1 MSFSIKRLLP
11 HVLVLIGFVVL
22 SLAYFSPV
30 LQGKKINQSDIMHY
44 IGMAQQQKE
53 FAKTTGEETY
63 WTNSAFGGMP
73 TYQLGA
79 KYPHNYIKKLDLSL
93 RFLPR
98 PADYLFLYFIGFYI
112 LLLSLKVDFKLA
124 ALGALAFGFSTYLII
139 ILGVGHN
146 SKAHAI
152 AYMPLVLAGIVL
164 TFRKKYIL
172 GFLLTTIA
180 LGLELV
186 ANHFQM
192 TYYLLLLVVVL
203 GLSYLV
209 DAIFKKVLPHF
220 FKSVG
225 ILTLAAILAV
235 GLNATN
241 IMATQEYVKES
252 ARGQSDLT
260 INANGSPKE
269 VTTGL
274 DRDYITQY
282 SYGILETF
290 NLYIPKFMGGGN
302 SEDVGKDSETYK
314 AYINIGASPIQAL
327 EASRNAPMYWGNQP
341 IVEAPAY
348 VGAVIIFLFV
358 LGLFLVKGRLKW
370 WLLGGTILSWIL
382 SLGKNWFLVDNPQ
395 PDSNPITNFFI
406 DFVPLYDKFRA
417 VSSIQVLLELCIPV
431 LGIFA
436 LARLFNDF
444 QKDEEKLKALFYSVS
459 ITAGLAIIF
468 LLFKSSLF
476 DFESFRDINY
486 KDYGEPFIEAIKEDR
501 QSLMATDTLRTL
513 ILVLLSAGTVFLF
526 LKKKLSESLVV
537 VVFAVLILFDLV
549 SVDRQYV
556 NNDNFISALRVD
568 KPYQPNR
575 ADKQILKDKGHF
587 RVLDASREGQGM
599 PAKAAYFHNSLF
611 GYSAAKLGRVEELL
625 EFHVYKNNINVL
637 NMLNTKYIIDEDQQG
652 QPIPVT
658 QYTEPNGNAWFVSNL
673 KVVADANQ
681 EILALDSLNTK
692 TTAVVGRHSIEVYGF
707 LQTNSGKIINK
718 FEFDV
723 DSTASIELK
732 EFKPNY
738 LKYESNNRNEG
749 LAVFSEIY
757 YAQGWNAYI
766 DNKLVPHFRVNY
778 VLRALELPKGNHTIE
793 FKFEPQVVETG
804 SKVALASSAI
814 LGVLLLVGLFFE
826 VKRRKTE
833 V

>member
-11 HVLVLIGFVVL
+11 HVLILIGFVAL

-44 IGMAQQQKE
+44 IGMAEQQKE

-79 KYPHNYIKKLDLSL
+79 KYPHNYIKKLDLAI

-98 PADYLFLYFIGFYI
+98 PADYLLLYFIGFYI

-152 AYMPLVLAGIVL
+152 AYMPLVLAGIVI

-180 LGLELV
+180 LGLQIV
-186 ANHFQM
+186 ANHPQM
-192 TYYLLLLVVVL
+192 TYYLLLLILVL
-203 GLSYLV
+203 GLSYLI
-209 DAIFKKVLPHF
+209 DAYNKKVLPHF

-225 ILTLAAILAV
+225 LLTIAATLAI
-235 GLNATN
+235 GLNATG

-260 INANGSPKE
+260 INPDGSLKE

-274 DRDYITQY
+274 DKDYITEY

-302 SEDVGKDSETYK
+302 YEDVGKDSETYK
-314 AYINIGASPIQAL
+314 AYINLGASPIEAL
-327 EASRNAPMYWGNQP
+327 DAARNAPMYWGDQP

-358 LGLFLVKGRLKW
+358 LGLFLVNGRLKW
-370 WLLGGTILSWIL
+370 WLVGGTILSLLL
-382 SLGKNWFLVDNPQ
+382 SYGKNFGFLTD
-395 PDSNPITNFFI
+395 FFI
-406 DFVPLYDKFRA
+406 DYVPFYNKFRA
-417 VSSIQVLLELCIPV
+417 VSSIQVILELCVPV

-436 LARLFNDF
+436 LSRLFNDF
-444 QKDEEKLKALFYSVS
+444 QKDEEKLKALFYSLG
-459 ITAGLAIIF
+459 ITAGLALIF
-468 LLFKSSLF
+468 ILFKSTLF
-476 DFESFRDINY
+476 DFESFRDDGYIEA
-486 KDYGEPFIEAIKEDR
+486 YGQPFIDSVIEDR
-501 QSLMATDTLRTL
+501 KSLMATDTLRTL
-513 ILVLLSAGTVFLF
+513 ILVLLSAGTIFLF
-526 LKKKLSESLVV
+526 LKKKLSETLVV
-537 VVFAVLILFDLV
+537 VIFAVLILFDLV
-549 SVDRQYV
+549 TVDKQYV

-568 KPYQPNR
+568 KPYQPNN
-575 ADKQILKDKGHF
+575 ADKEILKDKGHF
-587 RVLDASREGQGM
+587 RVMDMSSDGQRM
-599 PAKAAYFHNSLF
+599 PAKAAYYHNSLM

-625 EFHVYKNNINVL
+625 EFHVYKNNMNVL
-637 NMLNTKYIIDEDQQG
+637 NMLNTKYIIAEDQG
-652 QPIPVT
+652 QIFS
-658 QYTEPNGNAWFVSNL
+658 YTNTEANGNAWFVSKL
-673 KVVADANQ
+673 KIVADANK
-681 EILALDSLNTK
+681 EIVALDSLNTK
-692 TTAVVGRHSIEVYGF
+692 TTAVLE
-707 LQTNSGKIINK
+707 QTVQAENNLKTTYQ
-718 FEFDV
+718 V
-723 DSTASIELK
+723 DSMASILLK

-738 LKYESNNRNEG
+738 LKYESNNTNDG
-749 LAVFSEIY
+749 IAVFSEIY

-766 DNKLVPHFRVNY
+766 EGKLVPHFRVNY

-793 FKFEPQVVETG
+793 FKFEPQVVEIG
-804 SKVALASSAI
+804 SKLALASSVV
-814 LGVLLLVGLFFE
+814 LGLLLLVGVFF
-826 VKRRKTE
+826 KIKGRKAKA
-833 V
+833 

>member
-1 MSFSIKRLLP
+1 MSFSIKRFLP
-11 HVLVLIGFVVL
+11 HILILVGFVAL

-44 IGMAQQQKE
+44 IGMAEQQKE

-79 KYPHNYIKKLDLSL
+79 KYPHNYIKKLDLTL

-124 ALGALAFGFSTYLII
+124 ALGAIAFGFSTYLII

-172 GFLLTTIA
+172 GFILTAIA

-192 TYYLLLLVVVL
+192 TYYLLLLVLVL
-203 GLSYLV
+203 GLAYLIDSYR
-209 DAIFKKVLPHF
+209 KKVLPHF

-225 ILTLAAILAV
+225 LLSIAAILAI

-260 INANGSPKE
+260 INPDGSPKE

-274 DRDYITQY
+274 DKDYITEY

-302 SEDVGKDSETYK
+302 YEDVGKDSETYE
-314 AYINIGASPIQAL
+314 AYINLGASPMEAL
-327 EASRNAPMYWGNQP
+327 DAARNAPMYWGDQP

-370 WLLGGTILSWIL
+370 WLVGGTLL
-382 SLGKNWFLVDNPQ
+382 SLLLSYGKNLGFL
-395 PDSNPITNFFI
+395 TNFFI
-406 DFVPLYDKFRA
+406 DYVPFYNKFRA
-417 VSSIQVLLELCIPV
+417 VSSIQVILELCIPV

-436 LARLFNDF
+436 LSRLFDSF
-444 QKDEEKLKALFYSVS
+444 QKDEEKLKALLYSVG

-468 LLFKSSLF
+468 LLFKSTLF
-476 DFESFRDINY
+476 DFEGLRDDQYIGA
-486 KDYGEPFIEAIKEDR
+486 YGQAFMDAVIEDR
-501 QSLMATDTLRTL
+501 KSLMTTDTLRTL
-513 ILVLLSAGTVFLF
+513 ILVLLSAGTIYLF
-526 LKKKLSESLVV
+526 LKKKLSENLVV

-549 SVDRQYV
+549 TVDKQYV
-556 NNDNFISALRVD
+556 NNDDFISAIKVD
-568 KPYQPNR
+568 KPYQPNQ
-575 ADKQILKDKGHF
+575 ADKEILKDKGHF
-587 RVLDASREGQGM
+587 RVMDMSSEGQRM
-599 PAKAAYFHNSLF
+599 PAKAAYYHNSLM

-625 EFHVYKNNINVL
+625 EFHVYKNNMNVL
-637 NMLNTKYIIDEDQQG
+637 NMLNTKYIIAEDQG
-652 QPIPVT
+652 QIFP
-658 QYTEPNGNAWFVSNL
+658 YTNTEANGNAWFVSEL
-673 KVVADANQ
+673 KFVANANE
-681 EILALDSLNTK
+681 EIVALDSLNTK
-692 TTAVVGRHSIEVYGF
+692 TTAVLDH
-707 LQTNSGKIINK
+707 
-718 FEFDV
+718 EFQAAHNLKTTYQV
-723 DSTASIELK
+723 DSTASIQLK

-738 LKYESNNRNEG
+738 LKYESNNSNEG

-766 DNKLVPHFRVNY
+766 NGALTPHFRVNY
-778 VLRALELPKGNHTIE
+778 VLRALELPKGKHTIE
-793 FKFEPQVVETG
+793 FKFEPQVVATG
-804 SKVALASSAI
+804 SKVALASSVI
-814 LGVLLLVGLFFE
+814 LGLLLLVGVFF
-826 VKRRKTE
+826 KIKGRKDKA
-833 V
+833 